1 MGTPRSGNVSG
12 SVPPVTSPVRPTCSA
27 VPMRSLC
34 MGSRCNGALLGAL
47 LLASSALA
55 SVETHLAAVLEF
67 GPRVTG
73 SEANAQARAYLE
85 GQFRSLGYEVRR
97 ETFTYPRFD
106 DLGSGVELG
115 GRTLAGLALQG
126 SVGGEVTAPVA
137 RVPGVGTPE
146 EFRAAN
152 VRGRVAVVDRGTLPF
167 AQKARNALAA
177 GALGLIVV
185 NNQPGDVR
193 GTLGERVALPVLT
206 VTREAGAGL
215 RAGERATLR
224 VRVREG
230 DVTGVNV
237 VALRSGVTRPDF
249 LFGGH
254 LDSVPGAPG
263 ANDNLSGTLA
273 VLDLAGRVAATPLAG
288 RSVFVLFDGE
298 EDGLHGSRTY
308 VKTNPEIVRG
318 LRAMFNFDMVGVNV
332 TPLTVSG
339 EAGLVRAVPRSTGA
353 VARVGDSGG
362 SDHVPFAGAGVP
374 TLFFHRGLDANYHQ
388 PGDVVA
394 DSALIRQ
401 TVDVAL
407 GTLEALPASR
417 P

>member
-1 MGTPRSGNVSG
+1 MPIIRRV
-12 SVPPVTSPVRPTCSA
+12 
-27 VPMRSLC
+27 
-34 MGSRCNGALLGAL
+34 ALLGAL
-47 LLASSALA
+47 LLPSAAGA
-55 SVETHLAAVLEF
+55 SVETHLAAVLKF

-73 SEANAQARAYLE
+73 SEANAQARTYLE
-85 GQFRSLGYEVRR
+85 GQFRALGYEVRR

-106 DLGSGVELG
+106 DLGSGVEVG

-137 RVPGVGTPE
+137 RVSGVGTPE
-146 EFRAAN
+146 EFAAAG
-152 VRGRVAVVDRGTLPF
+152 VRGRIAVVDRGTLPF
-167 AQKARNALAA
+167 AQKARNALDA

-185 NNQPGDVR
+185 NNQPGEVR
-193 GTLGERVALPVLT
+193 GTLGERVALPVLA
-206 VTREAGAGL
+206 VTREAGAGV

-237 VALRSGVTRPDF
+237 VAFKSGVTRPDF

-273 VLDLAGRVAATPLAG
+273 VLELAGRVAGTPLAG
-288 RSVFVLFDGE
+288 RSMFVLFDGE
-298 EDGLHGSRTY
+298 EDGLHGSRAY
-308 VKTNPEIVRG
+308 VKTNPELVRT
-318 LRAMFNFDMVGVNV
+318 LRGMFNFDMVGVNV

-339 EAGLVRAVPRSTGA
+339 EAGLVEAARRASG
-353 VARVGDSGG
+353 VAGRVGGTGG
-362 SDHVPFAGAGVP
+362 SDHAPFAGAGVP

-394 DSALIRQ
+394 DPALIREAAEVALK
-401 TVDVAL
+401 TVDAL
-407 GTLEALPASR
+407 TAAPTGR
-417 P
+417 R

>member
-1 MGTPRSGNVSG
+1 M
-12 SVPPVTSPVRPTCSA
+12 
-27 VPMRSLC
+27 
-34 MGSRCNGALLGAL
+34 
-47 LLASSALA
+47 
-55 SVETHLAAVLEF
+55 
-67 GPRVTG
+67 
-73 SEANAQARAYLE
+73 
-85 GQFRSLGYEVRR
+85 
-97 ETFTYPRFD
+97 
-106 DLGSGVELG
+106 
-115 GRTLAGLALQG
+115 
-126 SVGGEVTAPVA
+126 
-137 RVPGVGTPE
+137 
-146 EFRAAN
+146 
-152 VRGRVAVVDRGTLPF
+152 DRGTLPF

>member
-1 MGTPRSGNVSG
+1 M
-12 SVPPVTSPVRPTCSA
+12 
-27 VPMRSLC
+27 
-34 MGSRCNGALLGAL
+34 ALLGAL
-47 LLASSALA
+47 LLPSAAGA
-55 SVETHLAAVLEF
+55 SVETHLAAVLKF

-73 SEANAQARAYLE
+73 SEANAQARTYLE
-85 GQFRSLGYEVRR
+85 GQFRALGYEVRR
-97 ETFTYPRFD
+97 ETFSYPRFD
-106 DLGSGVELG
+106 DLGSGVEAG

-137 RVPGVGTPE
+137 RVSGVGTPE
-146 EFRAAN
+146 EFAAAN

-185 NNQPGDVR
+185 NNQPGEVR

-237 VALRSGVTRPDF
+237 VAFKSGVTRPDF

-254 LDSVPGAPG
+254 MDSVPGAPG

-273 VLDLAGRVAATPLAG
+273 VLDLAGRVAGTPLAN
-288 RSVFVLFDGE
+288 RSTFVLFDGE
-298 EDGLHGSRTY
+298 EDGLHGSRAY
-308 VKTNPEIVRG
+308 VKANPEIVRN
-318 LRAMFNFDMVGVNV
+318 LRGMFNFDMVGVNV

-339 EAGLVRAVPRSTGA
+339 EAGLVEAARRSAG
-353 VARVGDSGG
+353 VVGRVGDTGG

-388 PGDVVA
+388 PGDVLA
-394 DSALIRQ
+394 DPALIRE
-401 TVDVAL
+401 TVDAAL
-407 GTLEALPASR
+407 KTVDALTAAPSTR